1 MATKHTGTII
11 VKGTSGNM
19 GKVILPG
26 CDSLTKVSAFFT
38 AADSLFEL
46 GAISF
51 AHSEVTCDGTSDT
64 IASGNSDR
72 KAIISYKDKGTNT
85 IKRMSLPGYTE
96 SDTYRVFESGGE
108 RVTQAALTL
117 FESAFEAATDKQIV
131 AIDGYVIQK
140 R

>member
-26 CDSLTKVSAFFT
+26 CDSLTKASAFFT
-38 AADSLFEL
+38 AADALFEL

-51 AHSEVTCDGTSDT
+51 AHSEVTSDGTSDVV
-64 IASGNSDR
+64 ASGNSDR
-72 KAIISYKDKGTNT
+72 KAVISYKDKGTNT
-85 IKRMSLPGYTE
+85 IKRISLPGFTE
-96 SDTYRVFESGGE
+96 SETYRVFESGGE

-117 FESAFEAATDKQIV
+117 FETAFEAATGKQVV
-131 AIDGYVIQK
+131 ALDGYVIQK